1 MHDFTSAS
9 DGIPADISSADFLCI
24 HIYIYINIIIFVYI
38 YIHVSLLD
46 QLSTWAMSGSTCS
59 QLRINVA
66 RLQVWNPYFLKL
78 VGQFASEKSKPSRV
92 KKPPFPPSRHPSFLE
107 RHVSLPWGCHACRSW
122 SPGSCILVAYR
133 WVAGVTVI
141 HKTRLGNVKFL
152 RMMYKDHSVPFMAPW
167 RKLLG
172 LGESVWFS
180 EMYPW
185 KSRGALK

>member
-24 HIYIYINIIIFVYI
+24 HIYIYKYHYICIYI
-38 YIHVSLLD
+38 YTFPYSTSCLHVSLKAIPPFWNGTIPPLRMPR
-46 QLSTWAMSGSTCS
+46 MSELESWELHLGLPVGCWSDRDCTTC
-59 QLRINVA
+59 
-66 RLQVWNPYFLKL
+66 
-78 VGQFASEKSKPSRV
+78 ASEM
-92 KKPPFPPSRHPSFLE
+92 
-107 RHVSLPWGCHACRSW
+107 
-122 SPGSCILVAYR
+122 
-133 WVAGVTVI
+133 
-141 HKTRLGNVKFL
+141 VKFL